1 MEILVSNSL
10 ILKITQQ
17 KISPRDTHD
26 KNIIKIWPLNRQN
39 HCAILLRHL
48 MVLGS
53 YVSISEN
60 G

>member
-26 KNIIKIWPLNRQN
+26 KNIIKTWPLNRQN
-39 HCAILLRHL
+39 RYAILLRH
-48 MVLGS
+48 
-53 YVSISEN
+53 
-60 G
+60 